1 MNTKTV
7 NKVATEAKKV
17 IRHIPPRAVEAG
29 TALIIGKALKGSKRG
44 THLMASVGA
53 LVAAHYIYEWAK
65 NSSE

>member
-1 MNTKTV
+1 MNSSTV

-29 TALIIGKALKGSKRG
+29 TALMIGKAMKGSKKG
-44 THLMASVGA
+44 THLMASIGA

-65 NSSE
+65 NSNE